1 MLSPYRVIDLTDER
15 GLLAGKMLADLGAD
29 VIQVEL
35 PGGSTARRVPP
46 FAGGEPE
53 QGRAAGRSLYWE
65 AYAANKR
72 GVTCNLSRPEGRAL
86 LRRLAAGA
94 DFLFESGAPGALA
107 ALGLGYDALAAINPR
122 LIYTS
127 ITPFGQS
134 GPKAGYAD
142 SDLVLWAAGGVLGT
156 AREPDRPPL
165 RVSVPQSYLHAA
177 ADAAGG
183 ALIAHFE
190 RLRSGRGQHVDI
202 SVQQSAAQATLST
215 ILSAAVG
222 HTQTSPRAA
231 AGVARWQVKDGYVEF
246 VLGMGSAG
254 ARSTGNFMR
263 WLHQQGGCD
272 AETAA
277 LDWRV
282 VGEQVVRGEFP
293 DAEYQRIRGLVAD
306 FLRGCTKQDLLEAAV
321 RERFML
327 TPVLT
332 VADLHES
339 PHLAARD
346 FWRRGDEAGRG
357 AMRYPAVFYPA
368 EAVGDLLLRAA
379 PAPGQHNREVYL
391 DELGLD
397 EAEFGWLESQ
407 GII

>member
-29 VIQVEL
+29 VIQVEP

-46 FAGGEPE
+46 FADGQSGS
-53 QGRAAGRSLYWE
+53 AARSLYWE

-72 GVTCNLSRPEGRAL
+72 GVSCDLSRPEGQTL
-86 LRRLAAGA
+86 LRRLAATA
-94 DFLFESGAPGALA
+94 DFLFESSAPGELA
-107 ALGLGYDALAAINPR
+107 AHGLGYDKLAAINPR
-122 LIYTS
+122 LVYTS

-134 GPKAGYAD
+134 GPKAAYAD
-142 SDLVLWAAGGVLGT
+142 SDLVLWAAGGPLGA

-190 RLRSGRGQHVDI
+190 RLRSGRGQHVDV
-202 SVQQSAAQATLST
+202 SVQQSVAQATLST

-231 AGVARWQVKDGYVEF
+231 PGVARWQVKDGYVEF

-254 ARSTGNFMR
+254 ARSTTNFMR
-263 WLHQQGGCD
+263 WLHEQGGCD

-277 LDWRV
+277 LDWRQ

-293 DAEYQRIRGLVAD
+293 DEEYQRIRGLVAE
-306 FLRGCTKQDLLEAAV
+306 FLRGCTKQELLEAAV
-321 RERFML
+321 RCRFML
-327 TPVLT
+327 TPVLSA
-332 VADLHES
+332 ADLHES
-339 PHLAARD
+339 PHLAARN
-346 FWRRGDEAGRG
+346 FWQRSDAASKG
-357 AMRYPAVFYPA
+357 AMRFPVVVVPP
-368 EAVGDLLLRAA
+368 EAAGDRPLRAA
-379 PAPGQHNREVYL
+379 PTLSQHNRAIYL
-391 DELGLD
+391 YELGLS
-397 EAEFGWLESQ
+397 EAELRRLESE
-407 GII
+407 GIV